1 MPRTIVRAPLAALA
15 LALAHGVAGATWSI
29 VLIDTRTGEVALG
42 SATCLT
48 NFDLQ
53 AGTPV
58 LIPRLG
64 GATAQSFVDQG
75 GFNRTFIRDRL
86 LEGVP
91 TDEIIALLA
100 GFDPTH
106 HTRQYGLADVHG
118 NATTFTGSG
127 AGSWAGGQT
136 GRVGDVVYAVQGNVL
151 AGEPVVSQCVVAIE
165 SALLNGADLAEAMM
179 IGMQEARIWGGDGR
193 CNCGTPADG
202 CGSPPDGWDPE
213 TGKSAHIAYMLIA
226 RDGDGFGCNGMYR
239 ASSQPRTVSLGDMD
253 GDGRTDVVVANSQQ
267 GRVSVH
273 FNISNGTQYAMFD
286 PQPHVYN
293 VGGGARAAAV
303 ARINNDPHPDIIT
316 ADASLGRVSVLLNLG
331 NGFFI
336 PGTPV
341 TVGGSPQDI
350 IAADL
355 DGTNGDDAALVSS
368 TDSSV
373 KILLNTGGSL
383 GPATSI
389 TVGGLPTSI
398 VAADFNLDGHPDLAV
413 ADETGDRVVVL
424 INNGAGAFTI
434 AHDIPVGDRPF
445 AIAAGDLD
453 NDGRPDIATANFND
467 GTATI
472 LFNRPGGFD
481 RTDLAN
487 PTRPTAVAMADLDGD
502 GVNDLIV
509 TDSQT
514 SSFTVY
520 LGVEGAPPVKER
532 TYLEVRSPNRIAVHD
547 FNQDGRLDL
556 AVNSA
561 SANGITVV
569 NGADPRHATG
579 LFANGAGCATSD
591 YHMEFN
597 VAFQSAQ
604 SPDPV
609 AQLQDTYDAWRTGLL
624 GRPDA
629 VRSAASLSTDRL
641 PLGSTASMTIDVR
654 DWMDAPVDP
663 GLAVVVEHA
672 PDSAGIATASAAT
685 DNGNGTYTVHLATGD
700 APPGSRG
707 VDRYLVLLD
716 DGQGTRPVIVMPRP
730 ELRIVPTIADW
741 NGDGVV
747 DTRDL
752 LDFLS
757 DYAAKDPEADLNG
770 DTTVDSRDAFIFL
783 NAWAGN

>member
-1 MPRTIVRAPLAALA
+1 MLRTKVRAPVCALGLA
-15 LALAHGVAGATWSI
+15 LCAATASATWSI

-48 NFDLQ
+48 SFDLQ

-58 LIPRLG
+58 LMPRLG
-64 GATAQSFVDQG
+64 GATAQSYVDQG

-91 TDEIIALLA
+91 TDEIIAMLA
-100 GFDPTH
+100 AFDPSH
-106 HTRQYGLADVHG
+106 HTRQYGLADVSG

-151 AGEPVVSQCVVAIE
+151 AGEPVVSECVVAIE
-165 SALLNGADLAEAMM
+165 NALLGGADLAEAMM
-179 IGMQEARIWGGDGR
+179 VGMQEARVWGGDGR
-193 CNCGTPADG
+193 CNCGSPADG

-239 ASSQPRTVSLGDMD
+239 ASSQPRTVSIGDID

-267 GRVSVH
+267 GRVSIH
-273 FNISNGTQYAMFD
+273 FNISNGTQYAMFA
-286 PQPHVYN
+286 PQAHVYN
-293 VGGGARAAAV
+293 VGGGARSAAV
-303 ARINNDPHPDIIT
+303 AMITADPHPDIIT
-316 ADASLGRVSVLLNLG
+316 ADATAGTVSTLVNLG
-331 NGFFI
+331 TGFFV

-341 TVGGSPQDI
+341 SVGGSPQDI

-355 DGTNGDDAALVSS
+355 DGMNGDDAALVSS

-373 KILLNTGGSL
+373 KVLLNTGGSL
-383 GPATSI
+383 GAAISI

-398 VAADFNLDGHPDLAV
+398 AAADFDLDGHLDLVV

-424 INNGAGAFTI
+424 LNDGAGGFSI
-434 AHDIPVGDRPF
+434 AHDIAVGDRPF
-445 AIAAGDLD
+445 AVAAGDLD

-472 LFNRPGGFD
+472 LFNKPGGFE

-487 PTRPTAVAMADLDGD
+487 PTRPTAVAIGDLDGD

-514 SSFTVY
+514 FSFTVF
-520 LGVEGAPPVKER
+520 LGTAGGAPVKDR
-532 TYLEVRSPNRIAVHD
+532 TYRELRNANRIAVHD
-547 FNQDGRLDL
+547 FNGDGRLDL
-556 AVNSA
+556 A
-561 SANGITVV
+561 ANAGGLNALTVV
-569 NGADPRHATG
+569 SGADPRHGTG
-579 LFANGAGCATSD
+579 LFADGSGCATAD
-591 YHMEFN
+591 YFMEFN
-597 VAFQSAQ
+597 IAFQQQQ

-609 AQLQDTYDAWRTGLL
+609 VQLQDLYDAWRADLI

-629 VRSAASLSTDRL
+629 VRSVAAFNTDRL
-641 PLGSTASMTIDVR
+641 PLGSTATLTIDVR
-654 DWMDAPVDP
+654 DWMGAPVAP
-663 GLAVVVEHA
+663 GLGVVVEHA
-672 PDSAGIATASAAT
+672 PDSAAIATPGLPI
-685 DNGNGTYTVHLATGD
+685 DNGDGTYTVHLATES

-752 LDFLS
+752 IDFLS
-757 DYAAKDPEADLNG
+757 DFAAKDPSADLNG
-770 DTTVDSRDAFIFL
+770 DTTIDTRDAFIFL

>member
-1 MPRTIVRAPLAALA
+1 MHGTIVRAPVAALA
-15 LALAHGVAGATWSI
+15 LSVAAWAASATWSI
-29 VLIDTRTGEVALG
+29 VLIDTRTGEIALG

-48 NFDLQ
+48 TFDLQ

-118 NATTFTGSG
+118 NVTTFTGSG

-165 SALLNGADLAEAMM
+165 NALLNGADLAEAMM
-179 IGMQEARIWGGDGR
+179 IGMQEARVWGGDGR
-193 CNCGTPADG
+193 CNCGNPADG

-213 TGKSAHIAYMLIA
+213 TGKSAHIAYMLVA

-267 GRVSVH
+267 GRVSIH
-273 FNISNGTQYAMFD
+273 FNISNGSPYAMFA
-286 PQPHVYN
+286 PQPHVYS

-303 ARINNDPHPDIIT
+303 ALVNNDPHPDIVT
-316 ADASLGRVSVLLNLG
+316 ADASLGRVSTLLNLG
-331 NGFFI
+331 NGFFV

-350 IAADL
+350 VAADF
-355 DGTNGDDAALVSS
+355 DGVNGDDAALVSS

-373 KILLNTGGSL
+373 KVLLNSGGSL
-383 GPATSI
+383 GAATSI
-389 TVGGLPTSI
+389 PVGGVPTSI
-398 VAADFNLDGHPDLAV
+398 AAADFNLDGHPDLVV

-434 AHDIPVGDRPF
+434 AHDMPVGDRPF

-472 LFNRPGGFD
+472 LFNRPGGFE

-487 PTRPTAVAMADLDGD
+487 PTRPTAVAIADLDDD
-502 GVNDLIV
+502 GVNDLLV
-509 TDSQT
+509 TDSQ
-514 SSFTVY
+514 SFTFTVF
-520 LGVEGAPPVKER
+520 LGTDGGFPVKDR
-532 TYLEVRSPNRIAVHD
+532 TYREMRNPNRIAVHD
-547 FNQDGRLDL
+547 FNGDGRMDL
-556 AVNSA
+556 AANSSGLNA
-561 SANGITVV
+561 LTVV
-569 NGADPRHATG
+569 SGADPRHGTG
-579 LFANGAGCATSD
+579 LFADGAGCATAD
-591 YHMEFN
+591 YYMEFN
-597 VAFQSAQ
+597 VAFQSQQ

-609 AQLQDTYDAWRTGLL
+609 VQLQVLYDAWRADLI

-629 VRSAASLSTDRL
+629 VRSAPHFSTDRL
-641 PLGSTASMTIDVR
+641 PLGATATLTIDAR
-654 DWMDAPVDP
+654 DWMDAPVGP
-663 GLAVVVEHA
+663 GLAVAVEHA
-672 PDSAGIATASAAT
+672 PDSAGIAKANAAI
-685 DNGNGTYTVHLATGD
+685 DNGDGTYTVELSTED

-707 VDRYLVLLD
+707 VDRYLVLID
-716 DGQGTRPVIVMPRP
+716 DGRSTRPVILMPRP
-730 ELRIVPTIADW
+730 ELRIVSATADW

-752 LDFLS
+752 IAFLS
-757 DYAAKDPEADLNG
+757 DFAAMDARADLNG
-770 DTTVDSRDAFIFL
+770 DTTIDSRDAVLFL